1 MTTDINVL
9 VEATVNQA
17 VVEANRKTK
26 SYIVDHGQ
34 GAGACGFTWVDIYG
48 VRANSKLGK
57 ALIANGF
64 RKDSY
69 NRSLK
74 FWSPDKTTTQSVAA
88 KEAGAQAFVTVM
100 QNSFEDIRIYA
111 GSRLD

>member
-9 VEATVNQA
+9 ADATVKQA
-17 VVEANRKTK
+17 VVEATRATQN
-26 SYIVDHGQ
+26 YLAQHGE
-34 GAGACGFTWVDIYG
+34 GACGFSWVDIYG
-48 VRANSKLGK
+48 VRSNSALGK

-69 NRSLK
+69 DRSLK
-74 FWSPDKTTTQSVAA
+74 FWSPDKTTTQSVDA
-88 KEAGAQAFVTVM
+88 KEAGARAFVTVM
-100 QNSFEDIRIYA
+100 RNTFSDLKIYA